1 MDQINELKKLFSEDS
16 SDLSDQILKIL
27 VGYLEENKTVLGHMT
42 FVAAISL
49 ITVQGINLMFKPEK
63 YDEAFEFW
71 SSTTKSLLEILK
83 QKQKEIQGEREC

>member
-1 MDQINELKKLFSEDS
+1 MDDITELKKLFSEDS
-16 SDLSDQILKIL
+16 SDLSTQVLQILTDYLNENRTI
-27 VGYLEENKTVLGHMT
+27 VGHLS

-71 SSTTKSLLEILK
+71 SSTTKSLLDILK
-83 QKQKEIQGEREC
+83 QKQKELQNGGEQ